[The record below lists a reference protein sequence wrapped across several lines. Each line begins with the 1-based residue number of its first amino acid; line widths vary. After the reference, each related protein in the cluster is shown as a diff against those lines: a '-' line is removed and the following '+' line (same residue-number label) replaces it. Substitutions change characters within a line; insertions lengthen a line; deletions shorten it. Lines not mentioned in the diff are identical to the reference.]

1 MLSEELIELANQ
13 TMHLKAETQT
23 LEVKAAHEGCPKRL
37 YDTLSSF
44 SNQDG
49 GGVILFGLDES
60 KSFSSVGVYD
70 LQDLQK
76 KVTEQCS
83 QMVPPVRA
91 VFTVAQL
98 EGKPICSAEIP
109 SADLTER
116 PCYYSGSGRV
126 KGSYVRVGD
135 ADLPMTDYEIYAY
148 EAFRKHLHDDERVVE
163 RAKISFLD
171 MDKIQ
176 TYLLRMRE
184 ERPGFSRLSIEQ
196 AYEML
201 AITRDGI
208 PTLAA
213 VLNFGLYPQG
223 YFPQLAITAIVV
235 PGKEIGDISKDA
247 ARFSDNKRIEGT
259 LPAML
264 SEAISF
270 CKRNMKVRTII
281 DPQSGERID
290 KTEYPIEAIREVI
303 LNALIHRDYSH
314 FTEGTPVQINFFTD
328 RMEIHS
334 PGGLY
339 GRMTVEDL
347 GKSRPDLRNPALA
360 TMSEFLLKTENRYS
374 GIPTIRREMAAAGL
388 PAPVFINRRNEFVV
402 ILYNKQEVEAKDV
415 LEEHESETDKLLDF
429 CMTPRT
435 RREIADFLGIN
446 TIFYVMQHYV
456 QPLLESGE
464 LAMTIPDKPKSRNQ
478 KFVSMKVLNRYVNP
492 INSGL
497 TE

>member
-1 MLSEELIELANQ
+1 MLSEELIELANHIMQ
-13 TMHLKAETQT
+13 IKAETQT
-23 LEVKAAHEGCPKRL
+23 VEVKAAHVDCPKKL

-49 GGVILFGLDES
+49 GGVILFGVDET
-60 KSFSSVGVYD
+60 KNFENVGVYN
-70 LQDLQK
+70 LHELQK
-76 KVTEQCS
+76 KVTEQCN
-83 QMVPPVRA
+83 QMIPPVRA
-91 VFTVAQL
+91 VFTFAEL
-98 EGKPICSAEIP
+98 EGKSICAAEIP
-109 SADLTER
+109 SVDLTER
-116 PCYYSGSGRV
+116 PCYYSGAGRL

-163 RAKISFLD
+163 RAKMSLLD
-171 MDKIQ
+171 TDKIQ
-176 TYLLRMRE
+176 SYLLRMKE
-184 ERPGFSRLSIEQ
+184 ERPGFSQLNTEQ

-223 YFPQLAITAIVV
+223 YFQQLAITAIVV
-235 PGKEIGDISKDA
+235 PGTEIGELGKDD
-247 ARFSDNKRIEGT
+247 ARFLDNKRIEGT
-259 LPAML
+259 LPVML
-264 SEAISF
+264 SEALSF
-270 CKRNMKVRTII
+270 CKRNMRVRTII
-281 DPQSGERID
+281 NSKTGERND
-290 KTEYPIEAIREVI
+290 KTEYPIEAIREAI

-314 FTEGTPVQINFFTD
+314 YTEGTPIQINFFTD

-388 PAPVFINRRNEFVV
+388 PEPVFINRRNEFVV
-402 ILYNKQEVEAKDV
+402 VLYNGKHSDIKQPQQELPNE
-415 LEEHESETDKLLDF
+415 LEKLLDF
-429 CMTPRT
+429 CKTPRS
-435 RREIADFLGIN
+435 RKEIAEYLGIG
-446 TIFYVMQHYV
+446 TVFYATQHYV
-456 QPLLESGE
+456 QPLLASGKIV
-464 LAMTIPDKPKSRNQ
+464 MTIPEKPKSRNQ
-478 KFVSMKVLNRYVNP
+478 KFVTK
-492 INSGL
+492 
-497 TE
+497 